1 MSHVQVLSGIYPVA
15 QVREPFTAIGYL
27 AERVPLVETL
37 KLKWPYEDEPEVVWS
52 AWAMCDGMCILIIF
66 IIKFLNYHLLPYLG
80 TVYIE
85 SIL

>member
-1 MSHVQVLSGIYPVA
+1 MKTPPPPTHPPPVSNAQVLSGIYPVA

-52 AWAMCDGMCILIIF
+52 AWAMCDGMC
-66 IIKFLNYHLLPYLG
+66 
-80 TVYIE
+80 TAEVYVLE
-85 SIL
+85 